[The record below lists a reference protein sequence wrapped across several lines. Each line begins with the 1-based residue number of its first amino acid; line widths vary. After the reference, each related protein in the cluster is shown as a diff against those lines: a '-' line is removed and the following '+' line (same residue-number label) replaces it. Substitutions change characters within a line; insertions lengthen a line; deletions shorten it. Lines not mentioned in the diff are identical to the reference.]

1 MPIGRHVGAGG
12 QSARVGP
19 ARELPPQRVV
29 GRPPALLCG
38 GGGPCR
44 GHTAAP
50 MALRRRCARRRAAE
64 CACRTAGG
72 VGFELGWMLG
82 AFRRRPRPA
91 LLSILSSLDSA
102 RCAVC
107 RRFSRFPMDV
117 PARAARHL
125 FEELLK
131 AGYYESDVD
140 IPIKE
145 ENEMAKVHVAMWCGA
160 LPTPSC
166 SATMLACRY
175 TVASLNSGGNDGWG
189 RLERVSDEELKGTGP
204 PAMQHKVALGPD
216 CGFGVRPATVQ
227 PSEMEL
233 IEEMNSG
240 YPVGNG

>member
-1 MPIGRHVGAGG
+1 MAGG
-12 QSARVGP
+12 QGSRQRRGGAG
-19 ARELPPQRVV
+19 RE
-29 GRPPALLCG
+29 
-38 GGGPCR
+38 
-44 GHTAAP
+44 
-50 MALRRRCARRRAAE
+50 
-64 CACRTAGG
+64 
-72 VGFELGWMLG
+72 LG

-102 RCAVC
+102 CCAVC